1 MPHVTEQPDH
11 APNAAHAQLLGQQPA
26 EHGSLSLSTSHV
38 PPHDSADD
46 LVRERER
53 MPLPHDTEHDVHG
66 DHALSTQLTAQ
77 HAPPQFS
84 DCDKSVGQ
92 AEPPHA
98 DVRVTARLRER
109 VPPPHCC
116 EHAAHC
122 DQSETWQFCAQQ
134 PVLQFCDS
142 FTTPVEQE
150 PPHDSGV
157 IERERDCEPPPHPT
171 EQVPQPDH
179 APMTQFDGQQP
190 VLHCCD
196 CDVCDSEHEPPQVA
210 AVMERERDCEP
221 PPHPAEQAVQPDH
234 APITQ
239 SDAQHCVLH
248 CCDCVVCDSEH
259 EPPHDAAEMERERDC
274 VPPPQPA
281 EQPDQSDQPPILQ
294 LTGQQPV
301 LHCCDCVVCDSEHEP
316 PHDAAEMERERDC
329 VPPPQPTEQPDQSDQ
344 PPILQLTGQQPASH
358 GCVSEN
364 GGHGAPPFAGE
375 RVT

>member
-98 DVRVTARLRER
+98 DVRVTARFRVR

-122 DQSETWQFCAQQ
+122 DQSETWQFC
-134 PVLQFCDS
+134 
-142 FTTPVEQE
+142 
-150 PPHDSGV
+150 
-157 IERERDCEPPPHPT
+157 
-171 EQVPQPDH
+171 
-179 APMTQFDGQQP
+179 GQQP
-190 VLHCCD
+190 VLHDCD
-196 CDVCDSEHEPPQVA
+196 CNVSE
-210 AVMERERDCEP
+210 
-221 PPHPAEQAVQPDH
+221 
-234 APITQ
+234 
-239 SDAQHCVLH
+239 
-248 CCDCVVCDSEH
+248 SEH
-259 EPPHDAAEMERERDC
+259 EPPHDACVMERERNCD
-274 VPPPQPA
+274 PPPHA
-281 EQPDQSDQPPILQ
+281 TEQVDQLDQPPTTQ
-294 LTGQQPV
+294 LLGQHTASQAR
-301 LHCCDCVVCDSEHEP
+301 DS
-316 PHDAAEMERERDC
+316 DKLLA
-329 VPPPQPTEQPDQSDQ
+329 S
-344 PPILQLTGQQPASH
+344 GQ
-358 GCVSEN
+358 
-364 GGHGAPPFAGE
+364 APPLVAGM
-375 RVT
+375 VM